1 VVDETQQ
8 YSAAEMERMMKVQ
21 DVLLK
26 AMAKKITWWAAAEI
40 IGVTDRTMR
49 RWRSRLEKGGYS
61 GLADRR
67 KGKPSAQR
75 IPLAMVEKVLGLYK
89 ETYYDLNIR
98 HFHEKLRDKHDIELS
113 YTWVQKAL
121 QGAGL
126 VAKRHKRGPHR
137 RRRPRRPMAGMLLH
151 IDGSKHQWFGDDRW
165 YDLIVILDDATNEI
179 YYAQLVE
186 EESTRTVM
194 AGLREVIET
203 QGLFCALYSDRG
215 SHFFVTVKEGE
226 KVDKQ
231 RLTQV
236 GRAMKELGVQ
246 MIAAY
251 SPQAR
256 GRSERSFG
264 TWQGRLPQELRLAG
278 INTVEGANAFLRG
291 QYIGEFNA
299 QFRVPSPEK
308 GTAFRRTSRT
318 DLNWI
323 FTVQTERV
331 VAKDNTVAIGNRL
344 WQIDQ
349 TRFRS
354 TLAGST
360 VTIHQHLDE
369 SISIRYGPHV
379 VGRYDRRGQKL
390 AGPTQEK
397 RRGKGGSMEG
407 GENQEQVSSGSHT
420 PLEISHNPRD
430 SHFPTAPATTAVI
443 HSAKAKAE
451 EVKAKPKT
459 KARAA

>member
-1 VVDETQQ
+1 
-8 YSAAEMERMMKVQ
+8 MKVQ

-49 RWRSRLEKGGYS
+49 RWKERMEAGGYA

-75 IPLAMVEKVLGLYK
+75 IPLATVEEVLRLYRK
-89 ETYYDLNIR
+89 EYFDLNIR
-98 HFHEKLRDKHDIELS
+98 HFHEKLRDKHKIHLS

-137 RRRPRRPMAGMLLH
+137 RRRPRRPLPGMLLH
-151 IDGSKHQWFGDDRW
+151 IDGSKHQWLNDERW
-165 YDLIVILDDATNEI
+165 HDLIVILDDATSEI

-194 AGLREVIET
+194 AGLRDVIESK
-203 QGLFCALYSDRG
+203 GLFCALYSDRG
-215 SHFFVTVKEGE
+215 SHFFVTMREGE
-226 KVDKQ
+226 KVDKH
-231 RLTQV
+231 RPTQV

-264 TWQGRLPQELRLAG
+264 TWQGRLPQELRLAE
-278 INTVEGANAFLRG
+278 ITTVERANAFLRER
-291 QYIGEFNA
+291 YIGEFNA
-299 QFRVPSPEK
+299 KFSVTAAEK
-308 GTAFRRTSRT
+308 GTAFRRTSRS

-331 VAKDNTVAIGNRL
+331 VAKDNTVAMGDRL
-344 WQIDQ
+344 WQIDK

-354 TLAGST
+354 TLAGTT
-360 VTIHQHLDE
+360 VTIHEHLDE
-369 SISIRYGPHV
+369 TVSIRFGPHV
-379 VGRYDRRGQKL
+379 VGRFDSKGVKL
-390 AGPTQEK
+390 TGAATEK
-397 RRGKGGSMEG
+397 RRGKGGSMEA
-407 GENQEQVSSGSHT
+407 GENQKQVLTASHT
-420 PLEISHNPRD
+420 PLETPQKQRA
-430 SHFPTAPATTAVI
+430 SHFPTAPATVFAV
-443 HSAKAKAE
+443 SKAKTKPN
-451 EVKAKPKT
+451 KA
-459 KARAA
+459 AA

>member
-1 VVDETQQ
+1 VDEAQR

-49 RWRSRLEKGGYS
+49 RWKERMEAGGYA

-75 IPLAMVEKVLGLYK
+75 IPLATVEEVLRLYRK
-89 ETYYDLNIR
+89 EYFDLNIR
-98 HFHEKLRDKHDIELS
+98 HFHEKLRDKHKIHLS

-137 RRRPRRPMAGMLLH
+137 RRRPRRPLPGMLLH
-151 IDGSKHQWFGDDRW
+151 IDGSKHQWLNDERW
-165 YDLIVILDDATNEI
+165 HDLIVILDDATSEI

-194 AGLREVIET
+194 AGLRDVIESK
-203 QGLFCALYSDRG
+203 GLFCALYSDRG
-215 SHFFVTVKEGE
+215 SHFFVTMREGE
-226 KVDKQ
+226 KVDKH
-231 RLTQV
+231 RPTQV

-264 TWQGRLPQELRLAG
+264 TWQGRLPQELRLAE
-278 INTVEGANAFLRG
+278 ITTVERANAFLRER
-291 QYIGEFNA
+291 YIGEFNA
-299 QFRVPSPEK
+299 KFSVTAAEK
-308 GTAFRRTSRT
+308 GTAFRRTSRS

-331 VAKDNTVAIGNRL
+331 VAKDNTVAMGDRL
-344 WQIDQ
+344 WQIDK

-354 TLAGST
+354 TLAGTT
-360 VTIHQHLDE
+360 VTIHEHLDE
-369 SISIRYGPHV
+369 TVSIRFGPHV
-379 VGRYDRRGQKL
+379 VGRFDSKGVKL
-390 AGPTQEK
+390 TGAATEK
-397 RRGKGGSMEG
+397 RRGKGGSMEA
-407 GENQEQVSSGSHT
+407 GENQKQVLTASHT
-420 PLEISHNPRD
+420 PLETPQKQRA
-430 SHFPTAPATTAVI
+430 SHFPTAPATVFAV
-443 HSAKAKAE
+443 SKAKTKPN
-451 EVKAKPKT
+451 KA
-459 KARAA
+459 AA